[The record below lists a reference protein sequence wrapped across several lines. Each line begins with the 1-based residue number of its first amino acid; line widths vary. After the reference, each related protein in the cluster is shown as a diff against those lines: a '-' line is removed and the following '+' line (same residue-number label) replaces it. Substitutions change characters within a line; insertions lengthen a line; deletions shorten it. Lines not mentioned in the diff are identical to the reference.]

1 MTRRSVLLRSPP
13 RTWATST
20 SISGFP
26 ARTSSC
32 CVWRGGK
39 RAVGKEGEGWGQSE
53 QGPPP
58 LLLLPALP
66 FLPSLWDARGA
77 EFHDGLGL
85 EPPGTGAKGSRR
97 VDIRVSVG
105 RTFTTRTPLR
115 SPWLC
120 CWGDGSSL
128 LPAGAGHVRAC
139 GSGGAFCLSSQRG
152 GSTGS
157 SAGRERCPLPAC
169 PSHAKIHEGQNKSR
183 NKSRLMCSV

>member
-39 RAVGKEGEGWGQSE
+39 RAEGEEGEGWGQSE

-66 FLPSLWDARGA
+66 FLPSLWDAQGA
-77 EFHDGLGL
+77 GFRDELGL
-85 EPPGTGAKGSRR
+85 EPPGTGAKGIRR
-97 VDIRVSVG
+97 VGISVSVG
-105 RTFTTRTPLR
+105 RTFTTRTPPR

-120 CWGDGSSL
+120 WRGERQLLVSRTGRACVCMWLGRRFL
-128 LPAGAGHVRAC
+128 PVLPARG
-139 GSGGAFCLSSQRG
+139 QRG
-152 GSTGS
+152 KQRG
-157 SAGRERCPLPAC
+157 P
-169 PSHAKIHEGQNKSR
+169 
-183 NKSRLMCSV
+183 